1 MFHNKKS
8 NAFNNVSTFASK
20 NKIRIL
26 IVIVLVIYLLSFVS
40 FKSNIEKS
48 DNNNNN
54 NKNKNHKETLKCQD
68 YDENDNDKSTC
79 NIGVGS
85 DSDIQYDSA
94 IVVLGYS
101 LHPDGM
107 PTQILKER
115 VLLACEY
122 YSKLNNAEGS
132 NTKIILS
139 GKGKQKS
146 DPDKAF
152 GSEAEAMNEIALQN
166 DVSPRD
172 ILIENNSS
180 NTAENALF
188 TLNYLEK
195 IGVNRLFIVTSDF
208 HVLRTQYI
216 FQTIFPPTFDLVFVK
231 AKTTLKIQESMRSSE
246 KILFK
251 NSKIDLEK
259 LGALEIPGEKIEGYH
274 PYRNLPR
281 WRMIERELNLDDRD
295 VKDSKMADYG
305 SNQGFFSIQL
315 AQKFPD
321 ATVFS
326 FEGEAMN
333 EYKSAA
339 SIHEG
344 KIQDL
349 GLKNNYLCKTR
360 ILPSM
365 FEQLSQQHHH
375 LYEYQFCLSI
385 FHWFDMKT
393 QQDFED
399 TLSNH
404 LMSSR
409 TTFIEL
415 PEAML
420 YKGREGQHAWG
431 RVNTW
436 YQGRNEDEI
445 LYDIRQKYNLPKM
458 TWKTL
463 GAILHEN
470 NTVRKLI
477 RVDVNF
483 ENDIRKPL
491 QKSTLVD
498 EIYNCGQLMHK

>member
-1 MFHNKKS
+1 MFYNRKQS
-8 NAFNNVSTFASK
+8 NTLENVSAFASK

-26 IVIVLVIYLLSFVS
+26 IVVVLVIYLLSFVS
-40 FKSNIEKS
+40 FKSNINN
-48 DNNNNN
+48 NNNNN
-54 NKNKNHKETLKCQD
+54 NKIKPIIKCDSKE
-68 YDENDNDKSTC
+68 YEESTC
-79 NIGVGS
+79 
-85 DSDIQYDSA
+85 DIEKYDSA

-101 LHPDGM
+101 LHSDGM

-115 VLLACEY
+115 VVLACEY
-122 YSKLNNAEGS
+122 YTKLNDVEGEK
-132 NTKIILS
+132 TKLILS
-139 GKGKQKS
+139 GKGKEES
-146 DPDKAF
+146 TDPDRAF
-152 GSEAEAMNEIALQN
+152 NSEAEAMNEIALQN
-166 DVSPRD
+166 DVSPFD
-172 ILIENNSS
+172 ILIESNSS
-180 NTAENALF
+180 NTAENARF
-188 TLNYLEK
+188 TLNYLQK
-195 IGVNRLFIVTSDF
+195 IGVQRLFIVTSDF
-208 HVLRTQYI
+208 HVLRSQYI
-216 FQTIFPPTFDLVFVK
+216 FQTVFPPEFDLIFVG
-231 AKTTLKIQESMRSSE
+231 AQTPLKIQQSKRGSE

-251 NSKIDLEK
+251 NAKKDLESI
-259 LGALEIPGEKIEGYH
+259 GALEIPGEKIEGYH

-281 WRMIERELNLDDRD
+281 WRMIERELNLDNRE
-295 VKDSKMADYG
+295 VSGSKMADYG

-315 AQKFPD
+315 AQKFPE

-339 SIHEG
+339 SIHEN
-344 KIQDL
+344 KINEL

-365 FEQLSQQHHH
+365 FEQLAQQHQH

-393 QQDFED
+393 QQQFED

-404 LMSSR
+404 LISSR

-415 PEAML
+415 PEAMN
-420 YKGREGQHAWG
+420 YKGKEGQHAWG
-431 RVNTW
+431 RVNIW
-436 YQGRNEDEI
+436 YANRTEDEI
-445 LYDIRQKYNLPKM
+445 FYDIREKYNIPKM

-483 ENDIRKPL
+483 ENDVRKPL
-491 QKSTLVD
+491 PKSTLVE
-498 EIYNCGQLMHK
+498 EIYNCGQLMH